1 MIYIYNKFFF
11 ECMNAQVV
19 TSTSKEINLSIKESD
34 IGMLYI
40 IQHELL
46 KNTNI
51 DFAGVILKHPLTNEC
66 WIRVNSTKENPLKD
80 IIKATDLAIES
91 VNELKKLFNSKIKV
105 K

>member
-1 MIYIYNKFFF
+1 
-11 ECMNAQVV
+11 
-19 TSTSKEINLSIKESD
+19 
-34 IGMLYI
+34 MLYI

-66 WIRVNSTKENPLKD
+66 WIRVNSTKENPMRD

-91 VNELKKLFNSKIKV
+91 VNELKKFLIQKLR
-105 K
+105 

>member
-11 ECMNAQVV
+11 ECMHAQVV

-66 WIRVNSTKENPLKD
+66 WIRVNSTKENPMRD

-91 VNELKKLFNSKIKV
+91 IVLLSV
-105 K
+105 

>member
-1 MIYIYNKFFF
+1 MH
-11 ECMNAQVV
+11 AQVV

>member
-1 MIYIYNKFFF
+1 MIYIYNKFLF
-11 ECMNAQVV
+11 ECMHAQVV
-19 TSTSKEINLSIKESD
+19 NSTPKEIKLSIKDSD

-46 KNTNI
+46 KNTNM

-66 WIRVNSTKENPLKD
+66 WIRVNSTKENPMKD
-80 IIKATDLAIES
+80 ILKATDSAVES

>member
-1 MIYIYNKFFF
+1 MHG
-11 ECMNAQVV
+11 QVV

-66 WIRVNSTKENPLKD
+66 WIRVNSTKENPMKD

>member
-1 MIYIYNKFFF
+1 
-11 ECMNAQVV
+11 MNAQVV

>member
-11 ECMNAQVV
+11 ECMHAQVV

-51 DFAGVILKHPLTNEC
+51 DFAGVILKHPLTKEC
-66 WIRVNSTKENPLKD
+66 WIRVNSTKENPMKD
-80 IIKATDLAIES
+80 LIKATDSVIES

>member
-1 MIYIYNKFFF
+1 
-11 ECMNAQVV
+11 
-19 TSTSKEINLSIKESD
+19 
-34 IGMLYI
+34 MLYI

-51 DFAGVILKHPLTNEC
+51 DFAGVILKHPLTSEC
-66 WIRVNSTKENPLKD
+66 WIRVNSTKENPMKD
-80 IIKATDLAIES
+80 ILKATDSAVES